1 MHVFVTGASGWV
13 GSALLPDLLSHGH
26 TVLALAR
33 SDDAAK
39 KLEAQGVEVQRGS
52 LEDLDSIRE
61 GAIKADGVVHL
72 AFKHDFENYVAN
84 GKLDEQVV
92 NTICEALR
100 GTNKPFVLA
109 SGTAFFAFDSTRD
122 LSVPAKEDDTFPD
135 FLHQAPRVASHLL
148 AMKYASLRV
157 RTAVVRL
164 PPSVHGSGD
173 YGFVPALIGS
183 ALTNGFAAVVAGA
196 EPTYWPACHVR
207 DAATLFRL
215 ALEKAPAGS
224 SFHAVGDGD
233 GLTFQEMASIIGE
246 KLDVPV
252 KEVAAGEEAEK
263 ALGFLARFATVRNL
277 VSAEQT
283 KEVLG
288 WQPKEKT
295 LQEELREEG
304 SSYFRSASS
313 SPQ

>member
-33 SDDAAK
+33 SDAAAK
-39 KLEAQGVEVQRGS
+39 KLEVQGVAVQRGS
-52 LEDLDSIRE
+52 LDDLDSIRE
-61 GAIKADGVVHL
+61 GATKADGVVHL

-92 NTICEALR
+92 STVCEALR

-109 SGTAFFAFDSTRD
+109 SGTALFAFDSTRD
-122 LSVPAKEDDTFPD
+122 LSVPAKEDDTFPA

-148 AMKYASLRV
+148 AMKYASLGV

-183 ALTNGFAAVVAGA
+183 ARTNGFAALVAGA
-196 EPTYWPACHVR
+196 EPTHWPACHVR

-233 GLTFQEMASIIGE
+233 GLSFQEMASIIGE

-277 VSAEQT
+277 VSAEKT
-283 KEVLG
+283 NEVLG
-288 WQPKEKT
+288 WQPQEKT

-304 SSYFRSASS
+304 SSYFRPASS
-313 SPQ
+313 SSQ